1 MTTPHAINVAAL
13 KEGDEMPPFTTPEL
27 GRTHFVRYA
36 GASGDFNP
44 LHHDDEF
51 AKARG
56 MNSVIGHGM
65 LTAGILGQ
73 AIARWAGLIMVRKY
87 AVRFSTQVLPKD
99 VLTCGAKVTKT
110 YQEGGL
116 PRADLECWVKNQKG
130 ETALTGTATIGPHQ

>member
-1 MTTPHAINVAAL
+1 MTTPHSIDMSKL
-13 KEGDEMPPFTTPEL
+13 KAGDEMPAFTTPAL
-27 GRTHFVRYA
+27 GRTNFVRYA

-56 MNSVIGHGM
+56 MNNVIGHGM
-65 LTAGILGQ
+65 LTAGLLGQ

-87 AVRFSTQVLPKD
+87 AVRFSSQVQPGD
-99 VLTCGAKVTKT
+99 TLTCGAKVTKV
-110 YQEGGL
+110 YADGNL

-130 ETALTGTATIGPHQ
+130 DTMMTGTSTIGPHA